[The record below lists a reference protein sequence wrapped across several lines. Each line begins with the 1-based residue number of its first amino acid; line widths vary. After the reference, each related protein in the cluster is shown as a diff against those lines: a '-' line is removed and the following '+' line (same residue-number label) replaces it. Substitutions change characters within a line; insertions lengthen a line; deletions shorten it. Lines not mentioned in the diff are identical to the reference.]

1 MFPVNFLA
9 IERIGCQVDITSKK
23 RVLEHLAKLM
33 SGINPS
39 LATSTKLFDRL
50 MERERLGST
59 GIGDGIAI
67 PHARLR
73 EINQAYGA
81 FLQLKAG
88 ISFDA
93 IDNKA
98 VDMVFALVVPEA
110 ATQEHLQ
117 LLANLAAMFSDEDFC
132 TQLRSAKTAAAI
144 LQLIQTQEAKLTP

>member
-23 RVLEHLAKLM
+23 RVLEHLGKLM
-33 SGINPS
+33 SGISPS
-39 LATSTKLFDRL
+39 LATSTKIFDRL

-93 IDNKA
+93 IDNRT
-98 VDMVFALVVPEA
+98 VDLVFALVVPEA

-132 TQLRSAKTAAAI
+132 SQLRSAKTTEAI
-144 LQLIQTQEAKLTP
+144 LQLIQSQEAKLTA